1 MRGSFL
7 GDTTIRLLSLATWV
21 PIVITFNDH
30 VATITAISG
39 GSMYP
44 YYNEDRN
51 STVANDMVL
60 TWKWNPM
67 DGLRKGMIV
76 TFRSPFH
83 PETVAIKRIVA
94 LEGEYVTPR
103 APHPPGIVRVPQ
115 GHIWVEGDGPQGQTL
130 DSNTYGPISMALVTG
145 RSELSAQA
153 LPAERDRKLTVT
165 LRDCSAARGLCT
177 ANKNPESPGT
187 LYLAPA
193 DNSAQTIK
201 EGFSVSSPAA
211 AASSGEDRHE
221 GQTGGLLPDIRI
233 NRQSFG
239 QDMIS
244 EEDDSFEE
252 EGRPPYLHAMI
263 AGGLGGSTGDMLMH
277 SLDTVKTRQ
286 QGDPH
291 IPPKYTSLGSSYHTI
306 WRQEGIRRGLY
317 GGWVP
322 ALSGSLPGT
331 MLFFGTYEW
340 SKRFLIEHGLQ
351 HHLSYLTAGFL
362 GDLAGSVVYVPSEVL
377 KTRMQLQGRYNNPYF
392 KSGYNYRGTVD
403 AARTI
408 VRHEGLSALFHG
420 YQATLYRDLPFS
432 ALQFMFWEQ
441 FHAWARTY
449 KQSRDVGVPLE
460 LLTGGLAGSLAGV
473 MTCPLDVVK
482 TRLQT
487 QVHPDLLPKE
497 SKAAAKTT
505 THASTSKSQMRN
517 ISTSSPSTHTP
528 RPGAVNLQTSSV
540 IQGLKVIYQTEGLS
554 GWFRGVGPRGVW
566 TFIQSGTMLFLYQRI
581 LKQLEVWN
589 PPVEAQREHA
599 I

>member
-1 MRGSFL
+1 MAYRSLWARARGSFL
-7 GDTTIRLLSLATWV
+7 GDTTIRLLGLATWV
-21 PIVITFNDH
+21 PVVISFNDH
-30 VATITAISG
+30 VATITSISG

-51 STVANDMVL
+51 RTLANDMVL
-60 TWKWNPM
+60 TWRWNPM
-67 DGLRKGMIV
+67 DGLQKGMII
-76 TFRSPFH
+76 TFSYF
-83 PETVAIKRIVA
+83 
-94 LEGEYVTPR
+94 
-103 APHPPGIVRVPQ
+103 
-115 GHIWVEGDGPQGQTL
+115 
-130 DSNTYGPISMALVTG
+130 
-145 RSELSAQA
+145 
-153 LPAERDRKLTVT
+153 
-165 LRDCSAARGLCT
+165 
-177 ANKNPESPGT
+177 
-187 LYLAPA
+187 APA
-193 DNSAQTIK
+193 DNNAQTTK
-201 EGFSVSSPAA
+201 EGFSFSSPAA
-211 AASSGEDRHE
+211 AASFEEDRYA

-239 QDMIS
+239 QDMS
-244 EEDDSFEE
+244 SQEDDSFEE

-291 IPPKYTSLGSSYHTI
+291 IPPKYTSLGSSYYTI

-362 GDLAGSVVYVPSEVL
+362 GDLAGSIVYVPSEVL

-408 VRHEGLSALFHG
+408 VRHEGLPALFHG

-497 SKAAAKTT
+497 SKPAVKSAA
-505 THASTSKSQMRN
+505 HASASKSQTRN

-581 LKQLEVWN
+581 LKQLEIWD
-589 PPVEAQREHA
+589 PPVEEQKEHA